1 MAAPT
6 DYIDGTY
13 LRQNPD
19 WHVADSSWKVRQI
32 LRILDRNRITPKT
45 IYEVGCGAGEVLRL
59 LQRSLDPTCEFWGAD
74 VSPQAIELCQ
84 TRANNRLHFARLDDQ
99 VWEGKFFELVM
110 AIDVLAHVEDY
121 RGFLRKIKS
130 RGVYK
135 LIHIPLDISVQH
147 VLRENSM
154 IRRQQQHAHFHF
166 FSKCTALLALADVGY
181 EIIDRCYTPRMIDIP
196 SHGRGRILR
205 LPRQL
210 LFAIDEDF
218 AVNFLGGFSLMVLA
232 K

>member
-1 MAAPT
+1 MPAPT

-19 WHVADSSWKVRQI
+19 WHVSDSSWKVQQI
-32 LRILDRNRITPKT
+32 LRVLDRNRITLKT
-45 IYEVGCGAGEVLRL
+45 VYEVGCGAGEVLRL
-59 LQRSLDPTCEFWGAD
+59 LQQSLDPACEFWGAD
-74 VSPQAIELCQ
+74 VSPQAIELCR
-84 TRANNRLHFARLDDQ
+84 TRANDRLHFALLDDQ
-99 VWEGKFFELVM
+99 VWKGRFFDLVM

-130 RGVYK
+130 RGIYK

-166 FSKCTALLALADVGY
+166 FSKCTALFALADLGY

-196 SHGRGRILR
+196 SHVGGRILR
-205 LPRQL
+205 LPRRL
-210 LFAIDEDF
+210 LFAINQDF